1 MTTKRSFFVIIFA
14 ALCVLSG
21 CGGRKQQEEE
31 RSDNLG
37 AKPRAFKTKKK
48 HIAKLIGGGLRPPLF

>member
-31 RSDNLG
+31 RSERISG
-37 AKPRAFKTKKK
+37 AEHAGVQNEKEAYR
-48 HIAKLIGGGLRPPLF
+48 